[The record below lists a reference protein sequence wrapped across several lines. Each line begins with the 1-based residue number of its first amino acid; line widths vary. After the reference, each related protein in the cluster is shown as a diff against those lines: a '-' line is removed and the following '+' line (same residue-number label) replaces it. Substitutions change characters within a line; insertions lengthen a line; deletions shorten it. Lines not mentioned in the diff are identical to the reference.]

1 MFNNEHITRK
11 RIAETCLLRIC
22 VSASLQF
29 GRFIAEAIEVAY
41 GFGGA
46 FAFDTCFIAFRI
58 TLLVDPPVFWNVV
71 ELKRV

>member
-1 MFNNEHITRK
+1 M
-11 RIAETCLLRIC
+11 LRIC

-29 GRFIAEAIEVAY
+29 DRFIAEAIEVAY